1 MLLALM
7 HFSVNIT
14 PHSIFSWHYQ
24 NALTLRINSRQWC
37 AGLEHNYFSRLG
49 SLQDTGRIGL
59 ETPRQSWAKPNGLL
73 WISDSF
79 AFASRVFIPASLCTR
94 SLCRNIQRPFD
105 DVWCWQVQVTAGE
118 EPSQLPGVERGGA
131 RVGPMPRSDLL
142 ALLKRHTALFFH
154 LVFCHSVNSK
164 AFGDSLKPS
173 SAGWEKAF
181 FKRICF
187 PFRFQ
192 RTL

>member
-1 MLLALM
+1 MFLLNYKVQVPPLRVKSSLEISADIK
-7 HFSVNIT
+7 SG
-14 PHSIFSWHYQ
+14 Q
-24 NALTLRINSRQWC
+24 NFEIEGHIL
-37 AGLEHNYFSRLG
+37 
-49 SLQDTGRIGL
+49 
-59 ETPRQSWAKPNGLL
+59 
-73 WISDSF
+73 
-79 AFASRVFIPASLCTR
+79 FIPASLCTQ

-173 SAGWEKAF
+173 SAG
-181 FKRICF
+181 
-187 PFRFQ
+187 
-192 RTL
+192 